1 MQTRRISELN
11 ANTFLYDTLFIGE
24 KIWGNWSSRG
34 KISTCVLPNTVVPCV
49 LWASRTLS

>member
-1 MQTRRISELN
+1 MQTHHTSELT

-24 KIWGNWSSRG
+24 KIWGNWISRG

-49 LWASRTLS
+49 L